1 MAKIIRCQCGLL
13 GRGETAEQAATVIES
28 HMRTD
33 HPELVGKVT
42 HEDVIAM
49 AEEE

>member
-1 MAKIIRCQCGLL
+1 MAKVIRCQCGFQAH
-13 GRGETAEQAATVIES
+13 GEDAEQAATVIER

-42 HEDVIAM
+42 RTDLLAM
-49 AEEE
+49 AEEA